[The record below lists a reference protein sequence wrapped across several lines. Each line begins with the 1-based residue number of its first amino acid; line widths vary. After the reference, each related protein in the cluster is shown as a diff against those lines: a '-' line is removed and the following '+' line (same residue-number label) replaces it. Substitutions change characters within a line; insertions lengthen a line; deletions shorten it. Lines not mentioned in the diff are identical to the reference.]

1 MLEHERFSS
10 QCFLS
15 IPIAL
20 AHLCEYIEDCEFTPL
35 SVRILYLLGL
45 EGPKISSPSRC
56 IRYIYNRIILENSVV
71 RVAAVSALARFAA
84 QLEKL
89 RSSILVLL
97 SR

>member
-1 MLEHERFSS
+1 MIFLELTLL
-10 QCFLS
+10 CV
-15 IPIAL
+15 AL

-45 EGPKISSPSRC
+45 EGPKIASPSRC

-89 RSSILVLL
+89 RPSILVLL